1 MGNQENNLDQSITGH
16 LLSMR
21 QVADR
26 LNISIRSVWRLI
38 ARGELSKP
46 VKMGKQILRFIPSEI
61 EAYIERLKQNRGAI
75 KT

>member
-1 MGNQENNLDQSITGH
+1 MRNQENNLSQSCSDH
-16 LLSMR
+16 LLSLKD
-21 QVADR
+21 VANR

-46 VKMGKQILRFIPSEI
+46 VKMGKQMLRFIPSEI
-61 EAYIERLKQNRGAI
+61 EAYIERLKRNRGAI